1 MLADVEHGHRLA
13 RVGESMMAAIVS
25 SSVAGVGHMQVHGQ
39 WYGRGEGGLS
49 GREVILLLHDG
60 CGDILPPRAQV

>member
-1 MLADVEHGHRLA
+1 
-13 RVGESMMAAIVS
+13 MAAIVS
-25 SSVAGVGHMQVHGQ
+25 SSVAGVGHMQIHGQ
-39 WYGRGEGGLS
+39 WYGRGDGGLS